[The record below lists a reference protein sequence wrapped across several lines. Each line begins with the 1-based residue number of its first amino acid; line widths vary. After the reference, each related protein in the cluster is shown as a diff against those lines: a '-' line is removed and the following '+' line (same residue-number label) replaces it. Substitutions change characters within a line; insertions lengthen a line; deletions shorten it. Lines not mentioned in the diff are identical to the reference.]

1 MNLHDTVTSYIAHA
15 PDKNLATKIGNE
27 LLKLSRAVVKH
38 HTSPEQQRYKY
49 YLAQPSRM
57 LAREVY
63 RWNKSLCRMLK
74 HFPSLRNPWGIRLKR
89 SLPLEQFD
97 TFKTTVIAHGWGQ
110 VTTSTNH
117 VEDLVITDEDH
128 FKSLTMSRSNKF
140 RRQLQETEGLIK
152 VEKDG
157 GYSRVVVDVARP
169 VKIKYSKNLEMLTLS
184 LSYGHWNRV
193 GCCSTPLLTW
203 LNIVN
208 YCYIGIWPVASV
220 KCLIYNAW
228 SY

>member
-110 VTTSTNH
+110 VTTSTT
-117 VEDLVITDEDH
+117 VFT
-128 FKSLTMSRSNKF
+128 
-140 RRQLQETEGLIK
+140 
-152 VEKDG
+152 
-157 GYSRVVVDVARP
+157 RV
-169 VKIKYSKNLEMLTLS
+169 
-184 LSYGHWNRV
+184 
-193 GCCSTPLLTW
+193 
-203 LNIVN
+203 
-208 YCYIGIWPVASV
+208 
-220 KCLIYNAW
+220 
-228 SY
+228 